1 METLVV
7 LVLIAFAAWVGWKLF
22 KKPDANNDGAFDHK
36 DALVAAKEVAV
47 EAKAKAVAAAD
58 LNKDGKVDL
67 ADAKEAV
74 AKVKKGR
81 KKKAE

>member
-1 METLVV
+1 MGTLVV
-7 LVLIAFAAWVGWKLF
+7 LLLVAVAGWVVWKLL
-22 KKPDANNDGAFDHK
+22 KKPDANEDGVVDHK
-36 DALVAAKEVAV
+36 DALVAAKEVAA
-47 EAKAKAVAAAD
+47 EAKAHAVNALD
-58 LNKDGKVDL
+58 VNKDGKVDL